1 MAGLRQVAARQQ
13 RRRQPMLLKVGWHA
27 RERRRIHV
35 NSKGAHATTT
45 ATTATAT
52 AAAAAIA
59 AAAAA
64 AAVGGVAA
72 ECSSAQQQPT

>member
-35 NSKGAHATTT
+35 NSKGAHAT

-59 AAAAA
+59 AAAAD